1 MFRRKSINHLF
12 ERRAAGRLVPCV
24 IAVMVYLAALA
35 LAGAMGM
42 AGAMSGWT
50 AAMSGT
56 LSVQVLADR
65 AGKPASEA
73 SLRRIA
79 GLLRATPGVARVTII
94 DERSSRAL
102 LEPMLGRGGLASELP
117 IPRLIDVRLKPGAT
131 LDIAGLTKR
140 LRAGGPP
147 VILADH
153 RQWLGNL
160 LELARAMKIMALIVL
175 GLTSAVCIAAVVVAA
190 RGGLDV
196 HHRVTEILH
205 LIGARDRFIAG
216 QFERQALR
224 HGLAGG
230 LVGLALAVLTL
241 LALGRLLGEFRIFG
255 ISELAFSPGH
265 WLALA
270 ALVPGVTL
278 IAMASA
284 RVAVMRALARMSP
297 RR

>member
-1 MFRRKSINHLF
+1 MFHRKSINHLF
-12 ERRAAGRLVPCV
+12 ERRAASRLVPCI

-35 LAGAMGM
+35 AAGAMGM
-42 AGAMSGWT
+42 AGAVSGWT

-56 LSVQVLADR
+56 LTVQVLADR
-65 AGKPASEA
+65 AGKPASQA
-73 SLRRIA
+73 ALSKIA

-102 LEPMLGRGGLASELP
+102 LEPWLGRGRLTSELP
-117 IPRLIDVRLKPGAT
+117 IPRLIGVQLKPNVT
-131 LDIAGLTKR
+131 LDMAKLAKR
-140 LRAGGPP
+140 LRAGGPT

-160 LELARAMKIMALIVL
+160 LKLARTMEILALIVL
-175 GLTSAVCIAAVVVAA
+175 GLGAAICIAAVVLAA
-190 RGGLDV
+190 RGGLAI
-196 HHRVTEILH
+196 HHRVAEILH
-205 LIGARDRFIAG
+205 LLGARDRFIAG

-224 HGLAGG
+224 HGLTGG
-230 LVGLALAVLTL
+230 LIGLALAVLTL
-241 LALGRLLGEFRIFG
+241 LALGRLLGEVQLFG
-255 ISELAFSPGH
+255 ISAIAFGPGH

-284 RVAVMRALARMSP
+284 RITVLRALARMP
-297 RR
+297 